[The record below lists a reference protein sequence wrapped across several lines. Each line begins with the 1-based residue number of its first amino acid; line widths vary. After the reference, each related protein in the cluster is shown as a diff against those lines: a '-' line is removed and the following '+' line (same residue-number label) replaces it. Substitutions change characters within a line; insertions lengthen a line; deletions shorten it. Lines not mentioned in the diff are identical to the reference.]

1 MKEFF
6 LQNTPSARARRQR
19 EEVLEVQEKLAR
31 EDRCL
36 QLTFNVILEGETEE
50 ILEARVREVVNVFH
64 NDLECETI
72 LEDDIGLGLC
82 LNALP
87 LAYSPKSDY
96 STQRSI
102 RILRSDITKFI
113 PIYDSFRGLYR
124 PLQLYL
130 SRENNLVKFS
140 LLENETSNHTVVLAD
155 SGSGKSAFIIDCIQA
170 AKRMSPSRW
179 SL

>member
-1 MKEFF
+1 M
-6 LQNTPSARARRQR
+6 PAPDVHRHRG
-19 EEVLEVQEKLAR
+19 
-31 EDRCL
+31 
-36 QLTFNVILEGETEE
+36 GETDE
-50 ILEARVREVVNVFH
+50 LLDQRVREVVNVFH
-64 NDLECETI
+64 NDLQCEAI
-72 LEDDIGLGLC
+72 AEDKIGLGLC

-87 LAYSPKSDY
+87 LNYLPKSDY
-96 STQRSI
+96 SSQRFI
-102 RILRSDITKFI
+102 RILRSDATKFV
-113 PIYDSFRGLYR
+113 PVFDSFRGLQR

-179 SL
+179 FCGG